1 MDDATRADA
10 DDRGVVDA
18 EVSATGI
25 ASEGDV
31 RRDRETRE
39 GMGII
44 PRWLEDPEPEKAAR
58 NETNG

>member
-18 EVSATGI
+18 EVRATGI
-25 ASEGDV
+25 ASEGDA
-31 RRDRETRE
+31 RRERETRE

-44 PRWLEDPEPEKAAR
+44 PRWLEDPEPENAAR

>member
-44 PRWLEDPEPEKAAR
+44 PRWLEDPEPKNAAR
-58 NETNG
+58 SETNG